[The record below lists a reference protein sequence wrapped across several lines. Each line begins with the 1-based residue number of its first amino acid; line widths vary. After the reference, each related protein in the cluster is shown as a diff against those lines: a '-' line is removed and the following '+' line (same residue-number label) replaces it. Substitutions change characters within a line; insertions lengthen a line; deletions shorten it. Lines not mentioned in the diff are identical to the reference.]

1 MNATEAT
8 EGRPASQVLGDA
20 AASHGRRGLQTRA
33 RLVAAGRR
41 VFERE
46 GYQATRVADVSAEAG
61 VSHGT
66 FYTYFTSKLDILRA
80 VIESV
85 VEEMES
91 ASAMSGPKGGS
102 ALDRIEFGNR
112 MFFDVY
118 RRNSRLMEIFEEVSS
133 TEPEFRAMRRRIRLM
148 WVRRTER
155 SIRSMQE
162 AGLADRS
169 LDPTCAASVLGSMA
183 DNFAYVWLV
192 LGEPFDEELAVNT
205 ISRLWAQAIGLAV
218 PEDRFV

>member
-1 MNATEAT
+1 MPT
-8 EGRPASQVLGDA
+8 DA
-20 AASHGRRGLQTRA
+20 AAHPPTRRGQQTRA
-33 RLVAAGRR
+33 RLVDAGRR

-46 GYQATRVADVSAEAG
+46 GYRSTRVADVSAAAG
-61 VSHGT
+61 VAHGT
-66 FYTYFTSKLDILRA
+66 FYTYFDSKLDILRA

-85 VEEMES
+85 VEEMET
-91 ASAMSGPKGGS
+91 ASATSGPKGGS

-118 RRNSRLMEIFEEVSS
+118 RRNARLMEIFEEVSS
-133 TEPEFRAMRRRIRLM
+133 TEPEFRAMRRRIRSM

-155 SIRSMQE
+155 SLRSMQE
-162 AGLADRS
+162 SGMADPR
-169 LDPTCAASVLGSMA
+169 LDPACAASALGSMA

-192 LGEPFDEELAVNT
+192 LGEPFDEARAVNT
-205 ISRLWAQAIGLAV
+205 VSRLWAQAIGLAV